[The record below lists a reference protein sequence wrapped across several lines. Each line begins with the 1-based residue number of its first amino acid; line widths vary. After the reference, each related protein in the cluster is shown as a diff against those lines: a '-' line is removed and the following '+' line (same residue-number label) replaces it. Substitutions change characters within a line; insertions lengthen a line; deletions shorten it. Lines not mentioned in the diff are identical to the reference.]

1 MGRKFKRFLFASYA
15 AAFLLF
21 FGLQYFMK
29 SALTD
34 VAGYTA
40 ALSHDHEVMMSMQQ
54 VLMSLQQA
62 ESNRRGYI
70 LTKNLDFIRDYNA
83 AVKSVQ
89 ESFTYLKQLNTNR
102 GYRDEFLDSLG
113 VSINSRIGLIQS
125 SIELAMTNKTSDS
138 VQILLTGQGK
148 ALMESIR
155 PTILQLMT
163 ERRNS
168 RDDNYRALTD
178 VNAEISFLYSSALVA
193 IVVFSCG
200 LTAATYYYFKKL
212 SSVEEGLRWEL
223 FQARQQVQHATSR
236 YQDLRTEMK
245 NQSRP
250 GDGGE
255 QENI

>member
-21 FGLQYFMK
+21 FGLQYCMK
-29 SALTD
+29 SALAD

-40 ALSHDHEVMMSMQQ
+40 ALSHDHEVMMSMQDI
-54 VLMSLQQA
+54 LMSLQQA

-70 LTKNLDFIRDYNA
+70 LTKNQDFIRDYNS

-89 ESFTYLKQLNTNR
+89 ESFTYLRQLNAYG
-102 GYRDEFLDSLG
+102 GYRDDFLDSLG
-113 VSINSRIGLIQS
+113 TSIDNRINIIRS
-125 SIELAMTNKTSDS
+125 SIELAMTNTSSDS
-138 VQILLTGQGK
+138 AQILLTGEGK
-148 ALMESIR
+148 TLMESIR
-155 PTILQLMT
+155 ATILELVK

-168 RDDNYRALTD
+168 RDDSYRALAN
-178 VNAEISFLYSSALVA
+178 VNAEITVLYDSALAA
-193 IVVFSCG
+193 IIVFTIG

-212 SSVEEGLRWEL
+212 NSIEEGLRWEL

-245 NQSRP
+245 DKLKP
-250 GDGGE
+250 DDGGE
-255 QENI
+255 QEN